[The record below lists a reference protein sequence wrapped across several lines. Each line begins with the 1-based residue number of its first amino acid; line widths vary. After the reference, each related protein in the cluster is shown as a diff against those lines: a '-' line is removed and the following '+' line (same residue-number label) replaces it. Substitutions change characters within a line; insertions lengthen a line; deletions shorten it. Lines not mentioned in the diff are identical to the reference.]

1 MSNPS
6 RAAEIAARDSYG
18 RLLAFLS
25 SRTHDIA
32 MAEDAL
38 ADAFAKALSH
48 WPEHGIPQ
56 NPDAWLLTA
65 ARNKLTDNQRHQTR
79 FPTQSEI
86 PEGSSEHDADT
97 TIPDERL
104 SLLMVCAHPSIAP
117 DIHVPLMLQTVLGME
132 AKTIAHLFLVSPAA
146 LAKRL
151 VRAKTKIRDA
161 GIPFKIPDD
170 DSLPDR
176 SMAIFEAI
184 YALHAHDWLDPKD
197 AMGEEALYLADLLCR
212 LMPGNAE
219 ALGLAALIA
228 LSQSRANARIIDNQL
243 IPTHEQDPSR
253 WNNQLIQYGSRQLR
267 RAYQLG
273 SIGRFQ
279 IEAAIE
285 AAHIARK
292 DTGKTDWAAL
302 NKLYFALQKIAPSA
316 GALVAQAAITGRLH
330 GPKQGLDALE
340 QVEQQVGSAFQPLWA
355 SRAEMHAQLN
365 ENEAAS
371 RCYRKALSL
380 TTDGPTIKLLNKKLL
395 ALEANSIAK

>member
-1 MSNPS
+1 MSDPS

-48 WPEHGIPQ
+48 WPEQGIPH
-56 NPDAWLLTA
+56 NPDAWILTA
-65 ARNKLTDNQRHQTR
+65 ARNKLTDRQRHQTR

-86 PEGSSEHDADT
+86 PESSSEDDADKS
-97 TIPDERL
+97 IPDERL
-104 SLLMVCAHPSIAP
+104 SLLMVCAHPAIAP
-117 DIHVPLMLQTVLGME
+117 DMHVPLMLQTVLGME

-151 VRAKTKIRDA
+151 VRAKAKIRDA

-170 DSLPDR
+170 DSLPER

-212 LMPGNAE
+212 LIPGNAE

-228 LSQSRANARIIDNQL
+228 LSQSRTNARIIDNHL
-243 IPTHEQDPSR
+243 IPTHEQDPSL
-253 WNNQLIQYGSRQLR
+253 WDDQLINYGSRQLK
-267 RAYQLG
+267 RAYQMR
-273 SIGRFQ
+273 STGRFQ

-285 AAHIARK
+285 AVHIARK
-292 DTGKTDWAAL
+292 DTDKTDWAAL
-302 NKLYFALQKIAPSA
+302 NKLYFALQKVAPSA
-316 GALVAQAAITGRLH
+316 GALIAQAAITGRLH
-330 GPKQGLDALE
+330 GPKEGLAALDKA
-340 QVEQQVGSAFQPLWA
+340 QDHVGTGFQPLWA
-355 SRAEMHAQLN
+355 SRADMHAQLSQS
-365 ENEAAS
+365 EAANQ
-371 RCYRKALSL
+371 CYQKALSL
-380 TTDGPTIKLLNKKLL
+380 TTDGPTIKLLNKKIL
-395 ALEANSIAK
+395 ALETQSIP